1 MMLPLNSIIPRYSCC
16 ICRPCGNGLYFVP
29 CVRAALLAMF
39 AMQGIH
45 VSHRLLIA
53 SCTAAS
59 AGFVEVDKALANSRI
74 DCEFSG
80 STAVVA
86 FLKAKTLTTAW
97 VGDSRGVLGRAGKN
111 GQGFEAVSL
120 TKDHKPMMPEEK
132 ARIVA
137 SNGRVERSGSWPPV
151 ACSN

>member
-1 MMLPLNSIIPRYSCC
+1 M
-16 ICRPCGNGLYFVP
+16 PCAL
-29 CVRAALLAMF
+29 AALLALS
-39 AMQGIH
+39 AMQGGQL
-45 VSHRLLIA
+45 SLRLLLV
-53 SCTAAS
+53 SSTAVS

-137 SNGRVERSGSWPPV
+137 SNGRVER
-151 ACSN
+151 

>member
-1 MMLPLNSIIPRYSCC
+1 MIGFQDFHSQLYQAHVLCC
-16 ICRPCGNGLYFVP
+16 CTCRPCGNGLCAVP
-29 CVRAALLAMF
+29 QALAALRACSPASMS
-39 AMQGIH
+39 AMQGVQVLH
-45 VSHRLLIA
+45 CLLIV
-53 SCTAAS
+53 SCTAGP

-137 SNGRVERSGSWPPV
+137 SNGRVER
-151 ACSN
+151 